1 MIRFMFTFDKD
12 REEDWLNGW
21 CQRGWAFA
29 SFFVGV
35 VTFVPCEPG
44 EFIYQIDLLPGTGLR
59 ASCDYGE
66 YTAFMNEMGVDVL
79 QRWGRWVY
87 LRKRAEDG
95 PFEIYT
101 DLDSQIELY
110 RRMRRLFLW
119 VLIVECFCAFPSIFL
134 AFFVE
139 QDLFM
144 RCIGGVILLI
154 LSAFVRAVR
163 MTGQK
168 IQELER
174 RRQ

>member
-66 YTAFMNEMGVDVL
+66 YTSFMNEMGVDVL

-101 DLDSQIELY
+101 DLDSQIEMY
-110 RRMRRLFLW
+110 RRMRGLFLW
-119 VLIVECFCAFPSIFL
+119 GLIVETVLAFPNVLRAFMERDVFL
-134 AFFVE
+134 SC
-139 QDLFM
+139 M
-144 RCIGGVILLI
+144 GGIMLLI
-154 LSAFVRAVR
+154 IITFVRAVR
-163 MTGQK
+163 MAGQK

-174 RRQ
+174 QRQ